1 MPLYKIKLLTIVST
15 LNFRSPQSHNWQ
27 SVADRINELEKQY
40 TNQNQNTKNQRYTY
54 LDPSKTTRVANTA
67 LKAFQKNAVQS
78 YFERQQLNLNA
89 SARDSMRQNSPNPV
103 HSSPANNQARPQ
115 SLPIQKTN
123 ASNNQMQMIAQT
135 RSSLP
140 AKLSQLI
147 NISGQLSPSAASATS
162 PGSASSHNR
171 NEPQSSLNSSGFS
184 DIASNRNSMTM
195 LSPTQQQAQ
204 LSTIYHQPVFS
215 SIVQSE
221 PLPTRIHQGIL
232 DSRIM
237 TIEHSD
243 LQSAN
248 ESGVPPPPPRRTRTS
263 MPVRR

>member
-1 MPLYKIKLLTIVST
+1 MTNNCSNST
-15 LNFRSPQSHNWQ
+15 CRSPQNHNWQ

-40 TNQNQNTKNQRYTY
+40 TNQNTKNQRLTY
-54 LDPSKTTRVANTA
+54 LDPSKTTRVPNTT

-78 YFERQQLNLNA
+78 YFERQQLNISAN
-89 SARDSMRQNSPNPV
+89 ARDSMRQNNNNKINQI
-103 HSSPANNQARPQ
+103 HSSPPNNQARPQ
-115 SLPIQKTN
+115 SLPLTKSN
-123 ASNNQMQMIAQT
+123 ANNNQMHMIAQT

-147 NISGQLSPSAASATS
+147 IPGQLSPTA
-162 PGSASSHNR
+162 GSASTHR
-171 NEPQSSLNSSGFS
+171 NDLNHSGFS

-195 LSPTQQQAQ
+195 LSPTQHQAQ
-204 LSTIYHQPVFS
+204 LSTIYHQPIFS

-221 PLPTRIHQGIL
+221 PLPSKIHQGML

-237 TIEHSD
+237 TIDNSD

-248 ESGVPPPPPRRTRTS
+248 ESGVPPPPPRRTRPL
-263 MPVRR
+263 MPVRRLVPTFKI